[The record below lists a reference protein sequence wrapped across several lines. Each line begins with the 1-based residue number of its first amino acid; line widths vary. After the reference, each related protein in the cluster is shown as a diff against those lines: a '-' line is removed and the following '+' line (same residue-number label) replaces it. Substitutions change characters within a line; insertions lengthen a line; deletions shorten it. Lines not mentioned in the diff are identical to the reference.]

1 VKLFVSTAAAAL
13 ILASAS
19 AAQAG
24 DTYVQ
29 LDTGPVVAGTA
40 EMTVDGLGSA
50 DTDTK
55 FGFLAGVAY
64 GMEVAD
70 GLAVEGELV
79 ASYNG
84 IDMGVE
90 DPSMSTLLLM
100 ANAKYTV
107 QTDMAWKPYV
117 AAGVGYGKVD
127 YDLNGGSI
135 DDYGVAWH
143 VKAGV
148 QHKTE
153 AGKIIEVGYR
163 YTQAPE
169 LKATDGFDTISI
181 ETGTHAVTVGVR
193 F

>member
-1 VKLFVSTAAAAL
+1 MFVSTAAAAL
-13 ILASAS
+13 IVVSAS

-29 LDTGPVVAGTA
+29 LDTGPIVAGSA
-40 EMTVDGLGSA
+40 DATVDGIGTA
-50 DTDTK
+50 GTDTK
-55 FGFLAGVAY
+55 FGFLGGVAY
-64 GMEVAD
+64 GMD
-70 GLAVEGELV
+70 MGNGLAVEGELV
-79 ASYNG
+79 AAYNG
-84 IDMGVE
+84 VDMGVE
-90 DPSMSTLLLM
+90 DPSMTTLLLM

-143 VKAGV
+143 LKAGV

-153 AGKIIEVGYR
+153 AGKIVEVGYR

-169 LKATDGFDTISI
+169 LKATDGFDTLTI